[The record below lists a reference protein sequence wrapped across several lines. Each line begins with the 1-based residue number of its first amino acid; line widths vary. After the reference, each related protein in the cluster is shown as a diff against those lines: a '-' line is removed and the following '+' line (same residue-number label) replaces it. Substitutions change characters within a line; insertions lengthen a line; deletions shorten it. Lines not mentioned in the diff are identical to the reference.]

1 MFPILNIF
9 KYASIQLNK
18 KSVIPNSLLE
28 NSYLIIMLL
37 IVDRMSESLKFLV
50 SNKSGL
56 FLEYSLQ
63 YYLLE
68 NILLDIFITTLF
80 YKLIYFLN
88 YKMRAQ
94 IILIQYDVQSLSTS
108 TTSYTNYI
116 FKIILSIKSVLFLI

>member
-1 MFPILNIF
+1 M
-9 KYASIQLNK
+9 
-18 KSVIPNSLLE
+18 
-28 NSYLIIMLL
+28 
-37 IVDRMSESLKFLV
+37 VDRMSESLKFLV

-63 YYLLE
+63 YFLLE

-80 YKLIYFLN
+80 YKLIYYLN

-94 IILIQYDVQSLSTS
+94 IILFQYDVQSSLSTS